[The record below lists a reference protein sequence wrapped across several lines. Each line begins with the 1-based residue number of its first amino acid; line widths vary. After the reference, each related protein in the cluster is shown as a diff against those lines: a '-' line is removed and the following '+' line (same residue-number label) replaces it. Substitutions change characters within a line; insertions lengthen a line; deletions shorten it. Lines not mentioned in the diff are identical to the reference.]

1 MTASVAP
8 IGACCGTRSCR
19 SRSAA
24 PTSQATSG
32 ASAQPVL
39 IVTGADHHGFTP
51 DQARE
56 AVGMLAQG
64 QLAVVPDAA
73 YLVPLEA
80 PEGCAD
86 LVLALWAG
94 IQAGAAR

>member
-1 MTASVAP
+1 
-8 IGACCGTRSCR
+8 
-19 SRSAA
+19 
-24 PTSQATSG
+24 
-32 ASAQPVL
+32 
-39 IVTGADHHGFTP
+39 
-51 DQARE
+51 
-56 AVGMLAQG
+56 MLAQG

-94 IQAGAAR
+94 IQTGAAR